1 MGIEVGL
8 LEGFSAHMICWSCQ
22 KNAGDGVLCSACGA
36 VQPPDPKADY
46 FRVLGVPRTYT
57 VDLEQLERRYKDTT
71 KILHPD
77 RFARADAQARRA
89 SLERSVQLNEAWR
102 TLKDPIR
109 RAEYLLS
116 LHGVDMGERMGGS
129 PQDPSRGQATLPV
142 PQVLLMEV
150 MELREALAEAQ
161 SSKDL
166 PEVDALIT
174 KVRTRLE
181 AVMGDVAKGFTASPL
196 DLGAVTARLV
206 TVRYYRRFL
215 DEARLIFETL
225 SNDNGKGP

>member
-1 MGIEVGL
+1 
-8 LEGFSAHMICWSCQ
+8 MICWSCQ
-22 KNAGDGVLCSACGA
+22 KAAGDGVLCVSCHA

-46 FRVLGVPRTYT
+46 FRVLGVPRSFA
-57 VDLEQLERRYKDTT
+57 VDLEDLERRYKETT

-77 RFARADAQARRA
+77 RFARADSQARRA

-102 TLKDPIR
+102 TLRDPVR

-129 PQDPSRGQATLPV
+129 PQEPSRGQATLPV

-161 SSKDL
+161 VSKDL
-166 PEVDALIT
+166 PEVEALIG
-174 KVRTRLE
+174 KVRGRLE
-181 AVMGDVAKGFTASPL
+181 SVMADVALGFTASPP
-196 DLGAVTARLV
+196 DLGTITARLV

-215 DEARLIFETL
+215 DEARVISEAL
-225 SNDNGKGP
+225 SNDDRKEP

>member
-1 MGIEVGL
+1 
-8 LEGFSAHMICWSCQ
+8 MICWSCQ
-22 KNAGDGVLCSACGA
+22 KNAGDGVLCVSCKA

-46 FRVLGVPRTYT
+46 FRVLGVPRTFA
-57 VDLEQLERRYKDTT
+57 VDMEDLERRYKETT

-77 RFARADAQARRA
+77 RFARADSQARRA

-129 PQDPSRGQATLPV
+129 PQEPSRGQATLPV

-150 MELREALAEAQ
+150 MELREALAAAQ
-161 SSKDL
+161 ASKDL
-166 PEVDALIT
+166 PEVEALIG
-174 KVRTRLE
+174 KVRARLE
-181 AVMGDVAKGFTASPL
+181 TVMDEVGKGFRASPL
-196 DLGAVTARLV
+196 DLGTVTARLV

-215 DEARLIFETL
+215 DEARLISEAL
-225 SNDNGKGP
+225 SNDDGKGP